1 MEAIKLSNKAS
12 ILQSLLLLEISNLL
26 LLIARYDDDW
36 QEFEEFLDSFEKFN
50 TQDRSLPRIIVLI
63 RDANNYYKKKL
74 ANDNFQER
82 IFERYKNQNQ
92 IQQQIQLEF
101 LPEFKDKVQY
111 LKENQLIVRK
121 IADQLSQEDLEYL
134 PKKPS
139 LKQSILVSI
148 ERLNTYQDS
157 LDYKPISYQ
166 EKKLLLFETL
176 YPDQNSLNGLR
187 KICNQINSI
196 LKKENEFLQ
205 EFYSLDIPRKKEILK
220 KSRNISNLMSGI
232 SIGAGAGGFGTTAAA
247 FTGMAVVPVIGWAVL
262 AANIGAVVSN
272 IVVDKFVI
280 SKEKEE
286 VQREFE
292 KMNNL
297 MNHIKALN
305 EVLQEVQKFEEISPQ
320 IRDIQRYIIHI
331 IHINKDD
338 FSYEEIKQQFKE
350 LIQEISN
357 SIRHKN
363 QKIQAL
369 CNSGNGVHG
378 VEGQEL
384 NIATKISKDLTQSIA
399 QAGERIGEKILST
412 TLKVRELSQ
421 YEGDLFQVVKT
432 SRESAR
438 ELLQYPISKGQVEK
452 VGTDFYKLVGE
463 NPDKFQSL
471 TAINADK
478 LESIGIKAKV
488 FEGIGFLVSAG
499 CLVLES
505 YAIWANESDYHKKLE
520 YFDQF
525 EEAMNGLEKEIPKM
539 FQYLREFIN

>member
-111 LKENQLIVRK
+111 LKENQLI
-121 IADQLSQEDLEYL
+121 
-134 PKKPS
+134 
-139 LKQSILVSI
+139 SILVSI

-247 FTGMAVVPVIGWAVL
+247 LFTLTKMILVTKKL
-262 AANIGAVVSN
+262 SSN
-272 IVVDKFVI
+272 
-280 SKEKEE
+280 
-286 VQREFE
+286 
-292 KMNNL
+292 L
-297 MNHIKALN
+297 
-305 EVLQEVQKFEEISPQ
+305 
-320 IRDIQRYIIHI
+320 
-331 IHINKDD
+331 
-338 FSYEEIKQQFKE
+338 
-350 LIQEISN
+350 
-357 SIRHKN
+357 KN
-363 QKIQAL
+363 QFRKFQIPSGIKIKKSRLFATQEME
-369 CNSGNGVHG
+369 CM
-378 VEGQEL
+378 GQ
-384 NIATKISKDLTQSIA
+384 K
-399 QAGERIGEKILST
+399 AGERIGEKILST